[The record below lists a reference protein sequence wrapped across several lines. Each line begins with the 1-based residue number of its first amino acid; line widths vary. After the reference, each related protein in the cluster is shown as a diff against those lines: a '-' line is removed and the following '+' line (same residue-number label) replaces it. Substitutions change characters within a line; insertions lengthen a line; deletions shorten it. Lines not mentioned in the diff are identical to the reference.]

1 MNAALAVT
9 WLRIAAVPALMAI
22 LLVGESATARWW
34 GVGVWVVAVLTDWVD
49 GRLARSLGQVTTLG
63 VFLDSLA
70 DKLLVSAALVCLV
83 QTGDVSAWVTMVIVG
98 REFAVTGLR
107 LVAAS
112 EQVIIPASKLG
123 KWKMVA
129 QSLYVGFLIADG
141 PPKWIEETLMWVALG
156 LTVLS
161 GIYYFIV
168 VRGPMS
174 RPAGATARAQVES
187 RT

>member
-9 WLRIAAVPALMAI
+9 WLRVAAVPALMAL
-22 LLVGESATARWW
+22 LLVGDSDETRWW
-34 GVGVWVVAVLTDWVD
+34 ALGVWIGAVLTDWVD

-83 QTGDVSAWVTMVIVG
+83 QSGDVSAWVTMIIIG

-107 LVAAS
+107 LIAAS

-129 QSLYVGFLIADG
+129 QSVFIGFLIADVA
-141 PPKWIEETLMWVALG
+141 PVWFEDTLLWVALG

-168 VRGPMS
+168 VRGPLS
-174 RPAGATARAQVES
+174 RPASAPGRPHVEQH
-187 RT
+187 T